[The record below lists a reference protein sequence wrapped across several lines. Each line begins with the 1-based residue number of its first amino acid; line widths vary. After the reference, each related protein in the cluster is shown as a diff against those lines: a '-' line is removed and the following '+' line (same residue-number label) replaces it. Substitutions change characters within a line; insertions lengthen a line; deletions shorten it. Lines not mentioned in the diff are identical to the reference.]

1 MLLGSRKNVL
11 LVKDDV
17 GMAKPTT
24 KDLPGDDFAFG
35 RDKRYVESA
44 QQGTSSM
51 ANYSETCAI
60 SLSLHPPRY
69 NCNLPENDFDDSY

>member
-17 GMAKPTT
+17 GLAKPTT
-24 KDLPGDDFAFG
+24 KKLPQGDYAYG

-44 QQGTSSM
+44 QQGKSS
-51 ANYSETCAI
+51 STG
-60 SLSLHPPRY
+60 
-69 NCNLPENDFDDSY
+69 

>member
-24 KDLPGDDFAFG
+24 KDLPGGDFAFG

-51 ANYSETCAI
+51 ANYSETCAFFFP
-60 SLSLHPPRY
+60 HPPY
-69 NCNLPENDFDDSY
+69 KCNLPKNDLVDSY

>member
-17 GMAKPTT
+17 GQAKPTT
-24 KDLPGDDFAFG
+24 KDLPENDFAYG

-44 QQGTSSM
+44 QQGTSKF
-51 ANYSETCAI
+51 NGCGLLQQQFLDCCI
-60 SLSLHPPRY
+60 FL
-69 NCNLPENDFDDSY
+69 